1 MKKNNNPSL
10 MIFAVLSFLFF
21 VLMLCLNALTP
32 YIADDYVYRYSFS
45 GSAQLMRE
53 SGFSEIFKSMYRHA
67 FVMNGR
73 VVSHGLD
80 QLFMC
85 FPKTVFNVVNAFLCV
100 FMLYVMYRIVNFGG
114 KRNCIL
120 YIAIAMAIWCYTPA
134 FGQVYLWQIGA
145 VNYMWAV
152 LGAVLYAAPFVYRF
166 IYGKE
171 LLRRWWQNALF
182 CIFAFAL
189 GMYNEIASF
198 IAILFAAILNII
210 IPLVQKNKKFSLL
223 HVAEV
228 VAIIGYLLLLA
239 MPSEIG
245 AKQSRLELSVL
256 LSNFTE
262 VTRLLKT
269 HMLPL
274 MLAWAVFFTIG
285 CLTKMAKER
294 LILSGLFAFCAV
306 CASYMMAVA
315 SYIPE
320 RCMVTT
326 AIFAILAVGILL
338 PPLMKTKYAAV
349 PISALAM
356 LTVLFAF
363 NFAEGTVDVLD
374 SRLQVAARE
383 TEIAAQKAAGN
394 MDLELKLIDYKTQ
407 YSPFYDLADL
417 QTDESDVWPNSSMA
431 KYYGVDSMLGVK

>member
-1 MKKNNNPSL
+1 MKKKNNPSL
-10 MIFAVLSFLFF
+10 LIFSALSFLFF

-45 GSAQLMRE
+45 GTKVLLQE
-53 SGFSEIFKSMYRHA
+53 SGFSEVFRSMYRHA

-80 QLFMC
+80 QLFMY
-85 FPKTVFNVVNAFLCV
+85 FPKTVFNIVNALMCV
-100 FMLYVMYRIVNFGG
+100 LMLYVMYRIINYGN

-120 YIAIAMAIWCYTPA
+120 YVAIAMAIWCYTPA

-152 LGAVLYAAPFVYRF
+152 FGAVLFAVPFIYRF
-166 IYGKE
+166 VCGKE
-171 LLRRWWQNALF
+171 LLNRWWTKGLF
-182 CIFAFAL
+182 CVFAVAL
-189 GMYNEIASF
+189 GLYNEIASF
-198 IAILFAAILNII
+198 IAILFAAILNCI
-210 IPLVQKNKKFSLL
+210 IPLVQKNKKFSFL
-223 HVAEV
+223 HIAELC
-228 VAIIGYLLLLA
+228 AIIGYLLLLA

-256 LSNFTE
+256 LANFTE
-262 VTRLLKT
+262 VTRLLKE

-274 MLAWAVFFTIG
+274 MLVWAVFFAIG
-285 CLTKMAKER
+285 CIVKTAKER

-338 PPLMKTKYAAV
+338 PELLKTKYAAV
-349 PISALAM
+349 PISCLTMLA
-356 LTVLFAF
+356 VLFAF

-374 SRLQVAARE
+374 SYLQVSARE
-383 TEIAAQKAAGN
+383 TEIANQKAAGN
-394 MDLELKLIDYKTQ
+394 MDLELKLIDYKTK

-431 KYYGVDSMLGVK
+431 QYYGVNSMLGVK